1 MQPRTARPAACVETG
16 PAVDARPRM
25 LTCRRLRASRYRS
38 RTFSSGPPSIR
49 RIACSTTNASESAC
63 SARTEPRV
71 SCWASVSVAVALKRS
86 SCAHR
91 RRADGA
97 ERVSRATVCTSVTG
111 SFAPLRARARRCVRA
126 MQCAGACEARA
137 RRVRGTRAQPH
148 LDGPLANH
156 LLATGLVVARRR
168 GRLQGRSHARLERQR
183 RVLQA
188 KVALDRAAPAAPV
201 AHCAPPSCSLEPGPM
216 PLGSWKSDRKSTVAD
231 LVIETPTILG
241 WQLFAPTVVSR
252 RDVAVVKQS
261 SGVRPVVCDGS

>member
-111 SFAPLRARARRCVRA
+111 SFAPLRARARHAVRGRVR
-126 MQCAGACEARA
+126 GACEARA
-137 RRVRGTRAQPH
+137 RHARAQPH

-201 AHCAPPSCSLEPGPM
+201 AHCAPSCSLEPGPM
-216 PLGSWKSDRKSTVAD
+216 PLGS
-231 LVIETPTILG
+231 
-241 WQLFAPTVVSR
+241 
-252 RDVAVVKQS
+252 
-261 SGVRPVVCDGS
+261 